1 MPKRVRLRQP
11 QQVTY
16 VLYIVVGVIIL
27 IRPDIAL
34 TLLAIF
40 LIVIGALGL
49 LG

>member
-1 MPKRVRLRQP
+1 MPKRVRIRQS
-11 QQVTY
+11 QQVAS
-16 VLYIVVGVIIL
+16 VLYIVVGVLIL

-34 TLLAIF
+34 TLLAVF

>member
-1 MPKRVRLRQP
+1 MRQS
-11 QQVTY
+11 QQVAS
-16 VLYIVVGVIIL
+16 VLYIVVGVLIL

-34 TLLAIF
+34 TLLAVF

>member
-1 MPKRVRLRQP
+1 MSKKVRVRQP
-11 QQVTY
+11 HQVTS

-34 TLLAIF
+34 TLLAVF